1 VFTLPYSNPLLLR
14 LTTEPA
20 RRMDDDADAGRTTPP
35 PDALLG
41 DDGTD
46 AEQLDEAFAPLPEG
60 ESL

>member
-1 VFTLPYSNPLLLR
+1 
-14 LTTEPA
+14 
-20 RRMDDDADAGRTTPP
+20 MDDDADAGRTTPP